1 MVDCKSRGITSKGL
15 CWFGKMEF
23 GSHFHREKPSFTV
36 GNWMLAPVQA
46 SLAVVYVA
54 GENRRKHVIVEAI
67 DAEKR
72 Q

>member
-1 MVDCKSRGITSKGL
+1 
-15 CWFGKMEF
+15 MEF
-23 GSHFHREKPSFTV
+23 GSHFHPGKPSFTV

-54 GENRRKHVIVEAI
+54 GENRRKHDIVEAI

-72 Q
+72 L